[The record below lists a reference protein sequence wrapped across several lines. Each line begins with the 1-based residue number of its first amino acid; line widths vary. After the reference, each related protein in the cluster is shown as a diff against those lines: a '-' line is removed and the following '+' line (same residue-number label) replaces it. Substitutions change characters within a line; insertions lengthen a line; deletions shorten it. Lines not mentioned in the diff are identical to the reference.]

1 MKENKEKK
9 EKKPRLD
16 GEKKFYLFTA
26 IGCAAV
32 LIAIIVIAIAV
43 SNASKVEDPEAL
55 RNPSSSVQTPSDNSA
70 SGGNSSDDKPTGNN
84 PSEDEPVVV
93 VPDGMLSPI
102 ESVNVSND
110 FGFYH
115 NTTLNNYYEHTGID
129 FTAAAGSEVKAAQAG
144 TIESIY
150 KADLLLGTQIT
161 IDHGDGLKTVYRF
174 VEEKE
179 GLAVGDKVE
188 RGEVIATVA
197 EANGNEYKDG
207 AHLHFEVME
216 NGVAV
221 DPTKHL
227 TLEEK

>member
-1 MKENKEKK
+1 MNEKKEKK
-9 EKKPRLD
+9 EKKVSRLD

-43 SNASKVEDPEAL
+43 SSGGKVENPEVLNDPPVVEIPKEDVAL
-55 RNPSSSVQTPSDNSA
+55 PDKTPSV
-70 SGGNSSDDKPTGNN
+70 
-84 PSEDEPVVV
+84 DEPVVV
-93 VPDGMLSPI
+93 VPQGMISPI

-115 NTTLNNYYEHTGID
+115 NQTLNNYYEHQGVD
-129 FTAAAGSEVKAAQAG
+129 FVATAGTEVKVAQEG

-150 KADLLLGTQIT
+150 KDDLLLGTEIT
-161 IDHGDGLKTVYRF
+161 VDHGNGLKTVYRF
-174 VEEKE
+174 VTEKE
-179 GLAVGDKVE
+179 GLKVGAKVE

-197 EANGNEYKDG
+197 EASGNEYKEG
-207 AHLHFEVME
+207 AHLHFEILE
-216 NGVAV
+216 NGVSV